1 MTTTIADDL
10 VSGTEALIAPIV
22 ERINAGWAKSTEAVI
37 EVAKELAQ
45 AKKTLGKDGFNFL
58 CNSTELKITRRTID
72 KLVMIGEWKYIDD
85 SFIQASMPQ
94 AWSTIYE
101 MVVFEKDDSRKF
113 MACVKSG
120 KINPDITRSE
130 VLALK
135 KGISTTSSSTT
146 KSLINRIKYTKQSP
160 DYIIV

>member
-85 SFIQASMPQ
+85 SFIQASMPS
-94 AWSTIYE
+94 AVLTYLIAKMYSTKSVYNNIAE
-101 MVVFEKDDSRKF
+101 TVALSTFLSFFTLPIVVFIS
-113 MACVKSG
+113 
-120 KINPDITRSE
+120 
-130 VLALK
+130 LK
-135 KGISTTSSSTT
+135 YFT
-146 KSLINRIKYTKQSP
+146 
-160 DYIIV
+160 